1 MTPDE
6 PTRDRTAANGTAA
19 NGTAADGT
27 ASEGTTRNGAT
38 LNLTTPGGPAQ
49 RPLVFAHRGSSAAF
63 AEHTRAAYLQALADG
78 ADGVEC
84 DVHLTRDQHVVL
96 LHDANLDRTSDGTGP
111 VAERT
116 LRELRQL
123 DFSSWK
129 GARIPETYGAR
140 SEQLLTLP
148 ELLDVLRGAGRPVK
162 LAIELK
168 HPSPYQLKLEDRVL
182 EVLRSEG
189 WDPGSSTVD
198 NVAVT
203 FMSFS
208 PDSVRHLLQSVPA
221 QYICQLVDDLTVH
234 EIRGGLGLGL
244 ITGGA
249 VANLMKATQLEGER
263 ILDAGLVGLAGP
275 GIDYVR
281 ERPDTIRQWLE
292 AGRRFRVWTV
302 DSAEDVALCRELG
315 IQEVTTNV
323 PARVLSQLQV
333 APSQGR

>member
-1 MTPDE
+1 MTSDE
-6 PTRDRTAANGTAA
+6 LGQ
-19 NGTAADGT
+19 
-27 ASEGTTRNGAT
+27 
-38 LNLTTPGGPAQ
+38 Q
-49 RPLVFAHRGSSAAF
+49 RPLVFAHRGASAAF

-116 LRELRQL
+116 LRELRHL

-129 GARIPETYGAR
+129 GVRIPEAYGAR
-140 SEQLLTLP
+140 SAQFLTLP
-148 ELLDVLRGAGRPVK
+148 ELLDVLRGAGRPVR

-182 EVLRSEG
+182 ELLRRDG
-189 WDPGSSTVD
+189 WDPASSTLD

-208 PDSVRHLLQSVPA
+208 PDSVRHLLRSVPA
-221 QYICQLVDDLTVH
+221 QYICQLVDDINIR
-234 EIRGGLGLGL
+234 EIRGGLGLGPF
-244 ITGGA
+244 TGGA
-249 VANLMKATQLEGER
+249 IANLMKATQLEGER
-263 ILDAGLVGLAGP
+263 ILDGRLAGLAGP

-281 ERPDTIRQWLE
+281 GHPATIQRWLGS
-292 AGRRFRVWTV
+292 GRRFRVWTV
-302 DSAEDVALCRELG
+302 DSPEDVALCQELG
-315 IQEVTTNV
+315 IHEITTNV
-323 PARVLSQLQV
+323 PARVLSQLHL
-333 APSQGR
+333 ASPQGR

>member
-1 MTPDE
+1 MTSDE
-6 PTRDRTAANGTAA
+6 LGR
-19 NGTAADGT
+19 
-27 ASEGTTRNGAT
+27 
-38 LNLTTPGGPAQ
+38 Q
-49 RPLVFAHRGSSAAF
+49 RPLVFAHRGASAAF

-116 LRELRQL
+116 LRELRHL

-129 GARIPETYGAR
+129 GVRIPEAYGAR
-140 SEQLLTLP
+140 SEQFLTLP
-148 ELLDVLRGAGRPVK
+148 ELLDILRGAGRPVR

-182 EVLRSEG
+182 ELLRREG
-189 WDPGSSTVD
+189 WDPAGSMVD

-208 PDSVRHLLQSVPA
+208 PDSVRHLLRSVPA
-221 QYICQLVDDLTVH
+221 QYICQLVDDINIH
-234 EIRGGLGLGL
+234 EIRGGLGLGP

-249 VANLMKATQLEGER
+249 IANLMKATQLEGER
-263 ILDAGLVGLAGP
+263 ILDGRLAGMAGP

-281 ERPDTIRQWLE
+281 GHPATIQRWLGS
-292 AGRRFRVWTV
+292 GRRFRVWTV
-302 DSAEDVALCRELG
+302 DSPEDVALCQELG
-315 IQEVTTNV
+315 IHEITTNV
-323 PARVLSQLQV
+323 PARVLNQLQL
-333 APSQGR
+333 ASPQGR

>member
-1 MTPDE
+1 MTTDE
-6 PTRDRTAANGTAA
+6 
-19 NGTAADGT
+19 
-27 ASEGTTRNGAT
+27 SVM
-38 LNLTTPGGPAQ
+38 Q
-49 RPLVFAHRGSSAAF
+49 RPLVFAHRGSSGAY

-84 DVHLTRDQHVVL
+84 DVHLTRDQHLVL

-148 ELLDVLRGAGRPVK
+148 ELLDILRGAGRPVK

-189 WDPGSSTVD
+189 WDPQSSTVD

-208 PDSVRHLLQSVPA
+208 PDSVRHLLLSVPP
-221 QYICQLVDDLTVH
+221 QYICQLVDDLTIH
-234 EIRGGLGLGL
+234 EIRGGLGVGP

-249 VANLMKATQLEGER
+249 IANLMKATQLEGER
-263 ILDAGLVGLAGP
+263 ILDDREVGMAGP
-275 GIDYVR
+275 GIEYVR
-281 ERPDTIRQWLE
+281 ERPDTVRRWLDS
-292 AGRRFRVWTV
+292 GRRFRVWTV
-302 DSAEDVALCRELG
+302 DSPEDVALCQELG
-315 IQEVTTNV
+315 IQEITTNV
-323 PARVLSQLQV
+323 PARVLDQLHV
-333 APSQGR
+333 ASPQGK

>member
-1 MTPDE
+1 MP
-6 PTRDRTAANGTAA
+6 
-19 NGTAADGT
+19 
-27 ASEGTTRNGAT
+27 
-38 LNLTTPGGPAQ
+38 Q
-49 RPLVFAHRGSSAAF
+49 RPLVFAHRGASAAF

-116 LRELRQL
+116 LRQLRHL

-129 GARIPETYGAR
+129 GARIPEMYGAR
-140 SEQLLTLP
+140 SEQFLTLP
-148 ELLDVLRGAGRPVK
+148 ELLDILRGAGRPVK

-189 WDPGSSTVD
+189 WDPAGSTVD
-198 NVAVT
+198 NIAVT

-208 PDSVRHLLQSVPA
+208 PDSVRHLLRSVPA
-221 QYICQLVDDLTVH
+221 HYICQLVDDINVH

-249 VANLMKATQLEGER
+249 IANLMKATQLEAER
-263 ILDAGLVGLAGP
+263 ILDARLAGLAGP

-281 ERPDTIRQWLE
+281 GHRDTVRRWLD

-302 DSAEDVALCRELG
+302 DSAEDVALCQELG
-315 IQEVTTNV
+315 IHEITTNV
-323 PARVLSQLQV
+323 PARVLGQLQV
-333 APSQGR
+333 ASPQGR